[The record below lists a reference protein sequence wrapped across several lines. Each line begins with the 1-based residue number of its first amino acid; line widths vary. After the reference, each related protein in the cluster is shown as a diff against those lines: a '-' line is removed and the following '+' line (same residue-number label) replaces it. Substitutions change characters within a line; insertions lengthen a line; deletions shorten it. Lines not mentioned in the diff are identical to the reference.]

1 MRSIAPSPLE
11 GEGGPTPQAL
21 VVGVRKLSLKQSK
34 IKNRRA
40 SLSSFR
46 AKVTSLPAGI
56 GDVRL
61 RRVKLFHS
69 EVCLTASDVRLAA
82 KERRFPVYR

>member
-1 MRSIAPSPLE
+1 MVDTYAVA
-11 GEGGPTPQAL
+11 GGPTPQAL

-46 AKVTSLPAGI
+46 ANVTSLPAGI

-61 RRVKLFHS
+61 AAS
-69 EVCLTASDVRLAA
+69 EVASQ
-82 KERRFPVYR
+82 